1 MPKLANKNY
10 PYPIITKDA
19 SLSSYNGISYSFS
32 FEKETNETQLILKN
46 AKIETDS
53 KNLINLLK
61 ENKVKAVVFVSCTK
75 TYFRYTTE
83 IGTAPRDIVLKLS
96 DLNDKVTISAYVFA
110 NEELVEYKSDECN
123 EYYKDYSFDIDKYCL
138 FAIDDGYKLPVEY
151 DDYSDKKVSSIFSVA
166 EIEEDVDRLIKVY
179 PEEKN
184 IVIAIPKKEC
194 EDYYNMKDLEDYS
207 ALFLSLL
214 GCPALTTCLN
224 ELQKEGKAIEEIVE
238 QYSWF
243 KTIVKTYKRI
253 NGVDLDDSLFEQ
265 MNCFEFSQQALGN
278 CNVTAISTILTNYQ
292 KAVKSVN
299 EDEEESE

>member
-10 PYPIITKDA
+10 PYPIITNDT
-19 SLSSYNGISYSFS
+19 SLSSYDGITYSFS
-32 FEKETNETQLILKN
+32 FDKETTENQLILKN

-53 KNLINLLK
+53 KTLINLLK
-61 ENKVKAVVFVSCTK
+61 ENKVKAVAFVTCTR
-75 TYFRYTTE
+75 TYYRYTTE
-83 IGTAPRDIVLKLS
+83 IGLEPRDITLKLG
-96 DLNDKVTISAYVFA
+96 DLKDKVTISAYVYT
-110 NEELVEYKSDECN
+110 NEDLNNYKSDECN
-123 EYYKDYSFDIDKYCL
+123 EFYKDYSFDIDKYCL

-194 EDYYNMKDLEDYS
+194 DDYYNMKDLEDYS

-214 GCPALTTCLN
+214 GCPALSSCLS
-224 ELQKEGKAIEEIVE
+224 ELQKEGKSIEEIVE

-243 KTIVKTYKRI
+243 KTIVKAYKRL

-278 CNVTAISTILTNYQ
+278 CNVNAISTILTNYQ
-292 KAVKSVN
+292 KAIKSVN